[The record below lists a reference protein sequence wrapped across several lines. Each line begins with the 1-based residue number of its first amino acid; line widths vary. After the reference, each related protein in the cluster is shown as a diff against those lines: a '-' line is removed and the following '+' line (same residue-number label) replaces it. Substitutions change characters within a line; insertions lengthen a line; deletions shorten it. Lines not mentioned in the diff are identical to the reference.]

1 MKILKKRI
9 KTEDQ
14 KVDLLQAQNIINK
27 NQNMIDIVEAEIE
40 SIVIDK
46 KAQEEEVFHMKDIT
60 IKEEQIN
67 LGSIISK
74 KEIIIIRIIIISMIL
89 EEKGNFVKDN

>member
-1 MKILKKRI
+1 MKILKKKI

>member
-1 MKILKKRI
+1 
-9 KTEDQ
+9 
-14 KVDLLQAQNIINK
+14 
-27 NQNMIDIVEAEIE
+27 
-40 SIVIDK
+40 
-46 KAQEEEVFHMKDIT
+46 MKDIT